1 MFQRLL
7 LCSLCVSLPILPVQG
22 EDLFDGKSLEGW
34 SGDPRL
40 WRVED
45 GAIVGETDT
54 NGRKI
59 EANTFLIWQGGEVGD
74 FEITLK
80 ARVVG
85 NNSGLQYRCK
95 IKDAAKWSA
104 TGYQLD
110 MHPKQEYLGMLYE
123 EGGRGISC
131 LRGQKV
137 ELVKGGK
144 PAITGKLDVPEVDLS
159 KWNEFRLVVRGNK
172 LQHYVNGKLAAEIVD
187 RDPDKLAL
195 RGHLALQLHQGPAM
209 KAEFKDLRLTRLEP
223 EAAGAGKPE

>member
-1 MFQRLL
+1 MLKEIIVIAFCASTAALP
-7 LCSLCVSLPILPVQG
+7 LCG

-59 EANTFLIWQGGEVGD
+59 DANTFLIWQGGEVGD
-74 FEITLK
+74 FEITFK
-80 ARVVG
+80 ARVAG
-85 NNSGLQYRCK
+85 NNSGLQYRSK

-137 ELVKGGK
+137 KLVKGGK
-144 PAITGKLDVPEVDLS
+144 PVVTGKLDVPEVDLS
-159 KWNEFRLVVRGNK
+159 KWNEYRLVAKGNK
-172 LQHYVNGKLAAEIVD
+172 LQHFVNGQLAAEIVD
-187 RDPDKLAL
+187 EDPDKGAAS
-195 RGHLALQLHQGPAM
+195 GHVALQLHRGPAM
-209 KAEFKDLRLTRLEP
+209 KAEFKELKLTRLD
-223 EAAGAGKPE
+223 AKPADGQ